1 MGRRVLMTGGTGMIG
16 AALTRR
22 LLAEGDEVT
31 LLVRPSSNRLRLLD
45 LEASVRWAAG
55 DIRDAASVQS
65 AVQSARPEVVY
76 HLASTPFN
84 PPTISAQTHL
94 DTIVTGTLNLLEA
107 LKSSP
112 EIRLVTAGSAAEY
125 GNGSGLREQQ
135 LLRPATVL
143 GAAKASAGLLTQTYA
158 SLYRQR
164 TVHLRIFTPYGS
176 WERPGRLIPHT
187 ILSALDRR
195 DIQLTSGEQQRDY
208 FYIDD
213 LVEALRLAAERPLAP
228 GTVLN
233 ICSGSAVRVR
243 EIVERVLTL
252 MGRPVRAI
260 LGALPTRSDE
270 IRECS
275 GDNSAARAQLEWEP
289 RTNLEDGL
297 QRTIAWFTEHR
308 DLAGQLT

>member
-1 MGRRVLMTGGTGMIG
+1 MIG

-22 LLAEGDEVT
+22 LLAEGDDVT
-31 LLVRPSSNRLRLLD
+31 LLVRPSSNRLRLQD
-45 LEASVRWAAG
+45 VETSVRWASG

-65 AVQSARPEVVY
+65 AVQSARPEVIY

-94 DTIVTGTLNLLEA
+94 ETIVTGTVNLLEA
-107 LKSSP
+107 LKHSP

-125 GNGSGLREQQ
+125 GSGSGLREQQ
-135 LLRPATVL
+135 PLQPATVL
-143 GAAKASAGLLTQTYA
+143 GAAKASAGLLMQTYA
-158 SLYRQR
+158 SLYRLR
-164 TVHLRIFTPYGS
+164 TAHLRIFTPYGS

-187 ILSALDRR
+187 ILSALERR

-213 LVEALRLAAERPLAP
+213 LVEALRLAAVRPLAP

-233 ICSGSAVRVR
+233 ICSGSAITVR

-252 MGRPVRAI
+252 MGRPVRAM
-260 LGALPTRSDE
+260 LGALPTRPDE

-275 GDNSAARAQLEWEP
+275 GDNSAARAQLGWEP
-289 RTNLEDGL
+289 RTTLEDGL

-308 DLAGQLT
+308 EMAGQLT